1 MAARARTADASD
13 LPPPQGAAAGSA
25 GAARPVRASIVS
37 INYAPELTGIGV
49 YSTGLAEHLARAGMA
64 ATVHTA
70 FPYYPAWAK
79 RAADRRTLFRRE
91 AAGGVAVRRS
101 YVYVPARPTALRRIL
116 HELSFA
122 ASASLGYLFAP
133 RADVTVVVSPPLALG
148 LAIGL
153 LARLKRSPL
162 VLHVQDLQPDTAIE
176 LGMLPGGGAIARALH
191 ALERASYRLA
201 DRVAV
206 ISDGIAERLRAK
218 GVPQTKV
225 FVFRNWADTDR
236 VVPGTC
242 ATRYR
247 ADWNLGA
254 RTVVLYAG
262 NLGVKQG
269 LDVLLDAAAILDRS
283 RRDVALVIVGDGG
296 ERRRLVERAR
306 ARPREPAVSPAATR
320 RADVRAARHRRRGGG
335 DPAAGRPGRGDAVE
349 ARQPPLQRAAGGR
362 RRRRRERACPHG
374 AGGRLR
380 RGGAAGGSRR
390 ARRRDRPSRRC
401 ARAARAPR
409 RERAALRRRVPRPP
423 GDPRRIRRPARRA
436 RGRDPPQRA
445 QRGLIRAP
453 RAIHIP
459 ATILQSG

>member
-306 ARPREPAVSPAATR
+306 ALGLGNLQFRPLQPAGRMSELLATADVAVVTQRPAVRDGVMPSKLGNLLCSARPVVVAADAGSELART
-320 RADVRAARHRRRGGG
+320 VRAADCGVVVPPE
-335 DPAAGRPGRGDAVE
+335 DPAALAGAIALLADAPV
-349 ARQPPLQRAAGGR
+349 
-362 RRRRRERACPHG
+362 
-374 AGGRLR
+374 
-380 RGGAAGGSRR
+380 RR
-390 ARRRDRPSRRC
+390 ARLGANGRRFAEGCLDRQAILAEFAGRLVALAGETRRS
-401 ARAARAPR
+401 ARSAA
-409 RERAALRRRVPRPP
+409 
-423 GDPRRIRRPARRA
+423 
-436 RGRDPPQRA
+436 
-445 QRGLIRAP
+445 
-453 RAIHIP
+453 
-459 ATILQSG
+459 